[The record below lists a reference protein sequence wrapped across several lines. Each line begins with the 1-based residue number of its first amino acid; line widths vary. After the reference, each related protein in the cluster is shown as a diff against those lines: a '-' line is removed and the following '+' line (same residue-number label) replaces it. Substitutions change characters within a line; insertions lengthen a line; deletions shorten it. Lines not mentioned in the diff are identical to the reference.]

1 MQYLELLLSMLLV
14 QVFLSQFVLALPQLL
29 QIIGRL
35 ELVMA
40 TAALLHDNIVVVF
53 CPLLVAHHFLL
64 QFQFADQTF
73 LVIIFVLGR
82 IILLI
87 GTKRK
92 RNGRLNWTN

>member
-35 ELVMA
+35 ELVM
-40 TAALLHDNIVVVF
+40 AALLHDNIVVVF